1 MKRQSHLFRNHEQTL
16 CFLNESSFSN
26 FRYEGRIKMIKDED
40 EKPIGFTYNRLDE
53 EVDNE
58 VQLFRKYLTEDE
70 NTDSDLIMFEN
81 LTWGL
86 EEADLMQ
93 PGYTDFSTE
102 DDTKYHTGLPGGSL
116 TECDDEDMLN
126 EDVEQYKYND
136 LYGAGETA
144 DEEIDMID
152 NRHSHSKAK
161 PLEESDDLDNSFVPT
176 SANGGNLS
184 AFSESIND
192 ICESNITMFDGNG
205 TDVNEDEGIAHD
217 EDRLYE
223 KYKKNRN
230 VNRNE
235 IKNILQN
242 LYEKTEKKDKHKDKK
257 KDKKKHKH
265 DKKKDHKKNDLDKFY
280 EEDEDYDNQ
289 DIF

>member
-1 MKRQSHLFRNHEQTL
+1 MKKQAHLFRNHEQIL

-26 FRYEGRIKMIKDED
+26 FRYEGRINMITDRDEQ
-40 EKPIGFTYNRLDE
+40 PIGFEYDRLDE
-53 EVDNE
+53 EVNNE
-58 VQLFRKYLTEDE
+58 VELFRKYLTEDE

-81 LTWGL
+81 QVWGL

-93 PGYTDFSTE
+93 PGYTDFNTE

-144 DEEIDMID
+144 DEEIDTID

-161 PLEESDDLDNSFVPT
+161 PLEESEELD
-176 SANGGNLS
+176 
-184 AFSESIND
+184 
-192 ICESNITMFDGNG
+192 ESNITMFDGNG
-205 TDVNEDEGIAHD
+205 TDVNEDEGISGSLS
-217 EDRLYE
+217 ENLL
-223 KYKKNRN
+223 KT
-230 VNRNE
+230 
-235 IKNILQN
+235 IKGFYL
-242 LYEKTEKKDKHKDKK
+242 EEKKDKDKK

-265 DKKKDHKKNDLDKFY
+265 EKDKKHGKKNHGKTGLDKFY
-280 EEDEDYDNQ
+280 EEDEDQENQ